1 MDEAPNFDPYIP
13 SPRIDAFRS
22 PVGRPSARDTL
33 LKGMD
38 DLLTRVQDVHETRG
52 EIREASIEAT
62 PPVTTLDAPVTT
74 PDATGEADE
83 SRNVVYHQDG
93 GEYHVPPSYS
103 EINFPGRRNS

>member
-1 MDEAPNFDPYIP
+1 MDEAPNFDHYTL
-13 SPRIDAFRS
+13 SPRVDAFMP
-22 PVGRPSARDTL
+22 PVGRPSANDTL

-38 DLLTRVQDVHETRG
+38 DLLTRVLNVHETRG

-62 PPVTTLDAPVTT
+62 PPVTT
-74 PDATGEADE
+74 PDATGEAEE

-103 EINFPGRRNS
+103 EIRFPGRGNS